1 MTQVYFADD
10 EPQIRDTVTRF
21 LLNEGFLVT
30 AFETGDDLLRAFAQ
44 KPCDLVLLDIMMPGT
59 DGLGV
64 LAQLRANST
73 VPVILLTAKD
83 SDADLYTGMSL
94 GADDYLAK
102 PFRPLVLL
110 AKIRA
115 ILRRAAPTP
124 SAAAQKRD
132 DMAYGNLTYSER
144 SRTFAV
150 AGAPVEVTPTEG
162 RFLAYLMRRPGEAV
176 ERGELLREVW
186 DIEYETGT
194 RVADEAARRV
204 RKKLLAAGA
213 DVYPQTVWGY
223 GFKLERGSAR

>member
-1 MTQVYFADD
+1 MTQVYYADD
-10 EPQIRDTVTRF
+10 EPEIRDTVTRF

-64 LAQLRANST
+64 LAQLRASST

-110 AKIRA
+110 AKIRGV
-115 ILRRAAPTP
+115 LRRAAPVPAITGKK
-124 SAAAQKRD
+124 SD
-132 DMAYGNLTYSER
+132 DMTFGNLTYSQR
-144 SRTFAV
+144 RRTFAV
-150 AGAPVEVTPTEG
+150 AGTSVELTPTEG

-223 GFKLERGSAR
+223 GFKLERGSTR